1 MLFQQQKSTD
11 NFLTSMLK
19 YVDGTPLNQH
29 SEAILLSTTMQVY
42 MRTQETMQLKQSTFY
57 LLFRENKA

>member
-42 MRTQETMQLKQSTFY
+42 MKKSGNYAVKTEY
-57 LLFRENKA
+57 ILFAFQRK